1 MDAAVELAEFETVEA
16 AELRKR
22 RDLQVD
28 RSVVGMEKVW
38 YNCED
43 DYLD

>member
-1 MDAAVELAEFETVEA
+1 MDALIEIVDYARLDMKDFEPESEA
-16 AELRKR
+16 
-22 RDLQVD
+22 QPD